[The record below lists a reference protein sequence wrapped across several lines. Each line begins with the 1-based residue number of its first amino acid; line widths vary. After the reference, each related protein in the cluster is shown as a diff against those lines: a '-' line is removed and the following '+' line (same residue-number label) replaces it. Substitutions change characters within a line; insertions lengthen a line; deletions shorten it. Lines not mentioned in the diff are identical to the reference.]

1 MIDRRS
7 FLAAL
12 GGSAAV
18 TPALRAQGAGAQPSG
33 RAAAAAWDLGWLDQF
48 KGKHKQIF
56 DLHSFNLAEDTPLRM
71 VTNYLDAMRDV
82 MHSQGADVNA
92 AVGITRMAFPLNAN
106 DSVWQKY
113 KLGER
118 WKINDP
124 ATGQPAVRNLFT
136 QANRGGLAISALQD
150 RGVVFWQCNMALGGV
165 VQELA
170 RATQQD
176 AATVRADLVGG
187 LLPGVKLVP
196 AHTLLVCLVQ
206 ERGFTYEK
214 E

>member
-18 TPALRAQGAGAQPSG
+18 APALRAQGAAAQPSG
-33 RAAAAAWDLGWLDQF
+33 RSGEWDLAWLDQF
-48 KGKHKQIF
+48 KGKHKQVF
-56 DLHSFNLAEDTPLRM
+56 DLHSFNLGDDTPLRM
-71 VTNYLDAMRDV
+71 VNNYLDTMRDV
-82 MHSQGADVNA
+82 MHTEGADVNA
-92 AVGITRMAFPLNAN
+92 VVGITRIAFPLNAS
-106 DSVWQKY
+106 DAIWQKY

-118 WKINDP
+118 WKITDP
-124 ATGQPAVRNLFT
+124 STGQPSVRNLFT
-136 QANRGGLAISALQD
+136 QPNRGGAAISTLQG
-150 RGVVFWQCNMALGGV
+150 RGVLFWQCNMALGGI

-170 RATQQD
+170 RATGQEP
-176 AATVRADLVGG
+176 AAVRTDLVGG

-196 AHTLLVCLVQ
+196 AHTLMVCLAQ

>member
-12 GGSAAV
+12 GGTAAV
-18 TPALRAQGAGAQPSG
+18 SPALRAQGAAAPPSARSG
-33 RAAAAAWDLGWLDQF
+33 EWDLAWLDQF
-48 KGKHKQIF
+48 KGKHKQAF
-56 DLHSFNLAEDTPLRM
+56 DLHSFNLGEDTPLRM
-71 VTNYLDAMRDV
+71 VNNYLDTMRDV
-82 MHSQGADVNA
+82 MHVEGADVNA
-92 AVGITRMAFPLNAN
+92 VIGITRMAFPLNAS
-106 DSVWQKY
+106 DAIWQKY

-118 WKINDP
+118 WKITDP
-124 ATGQPAVRNLFT
+124 ATGQPSVRNLFT
-136 QANRGGLAISALQD
+136 QPNRGGAAISTLQS
-150 RGVVFWQCNMALGGV
+150 RGVLFWQCNMALGGI

-170 RATQQD
+170 RATGQEP
-176 AATVRADLVGG
+176 AAVRTDLVGG

-196 AHTLLVCLVQ
+196 AHTLLICLVQ